1 MNKMIKKIAIISDTH
16 GLIQYIDDV
25 FANEGNIDY
34 LIHLGD
40 YYSDMGLINA
50 KYPGLKTYYIMGNH
64 DMEWM
69 EPKEAIF
76 EILGVRIYATHGH
89 LYNIKLGVNGLV
101 KRAKEVNADIALYGH
116 NHIQKCIYQDH
127 VIVINPGSISEPR
140 EDNCLFSY
148 TILEI
153 TDNEII
159 VKSKWGNYD
168 SRGIGLEI
176 NTVKLVPHSDTW
188 KEAFLKEKEN
198 LENILGNK
206 VVQIEHVGSTSIPNM
221 PAKPIIDIVVALDS
235 IGSVEYAVKKL
246 VANGYI
252 YKGPIESTNDRYGFV
267 KGIGNKREEHLYLTT
282 LNSEVWYDY
291 VLVRDYVT
299 EHKEAFDAYLELKTT
314 LSEKYADDRRKYTKS
329 KFDFLE
335 EMHRLSR
342 KEYLGVDYKKRTSS
356 L

>member
-1 MNKMIKKIAIISDTH
+1 MKKKVVIISDTH
-16 GLIQYIDDV
+16 GLIDYMDDI
-25 FANEGNIDY
+25 FENEGNIDC

-40 YYSDMGLINA
+40 YYGDIGLIEN
-50 KYPGLKTYYIMGNH
+50 KYKNLKTYYIMGNH

-76 EILGVRIYATHGH
+76 DIYGVKIFATHGH
-89 LYNIKLGVNGLV
+89 LYNIKLGVDKLV
-101 KRAKEVNADIALYGH
+101 EKAKSVGADIVLYGH
-116 NHIQKCIYQDH
+116 NHIQKCIYQDGI
-127 VIVINPGSISEPR
+127 IVINPGSISEPR

-153 TDNEII
+153 TKDEII
-159 VKSKWGNYD
+159 VKSKWGNYN
-168 SRGIGLEI
+168 SNGIGLEI
-176 NTVKLVPHSDTW
+176 NTVKLVPHNDAW

-198 LENILGNK
+198 LQNILGKK

-291 VLVRDYVT
+291 VLVRDYII
-299 EHKEAFDAYLELKTT
+299 EHKEAFDAYLNLKTT
-314 LSEKYADDRRKYTKS
+314 LAEKYADDRRKYTKS

-342 KEYLGVDYKKRTSS
+342 KEYLGVDYKKRTNT

>member
-1 MNKMIKKIAIISDTH
+1 MIKKIAIISDTH